1 MTDAF
6 AVKRL
11 DVTNVGA
18 LLLRLDERKLTML
31 HGQCEAPELLPCDPW
46 SVHLLAWIW
55 AVCGCDFATY
65 AYDAICLTGTVEQVS
80 EALSR
85 VRPTI
90 ETCERVR
97 VAWLAS
103 RGVHVPS
110 LASAPPLSVADA
122 ASILGVDVA
131 ALTAQAKRGEVRTVK
146 YAGRRMVPRDEVAR
160 LIEAQPEE
168 RMSEDDIDAILDRC
182 RAS

>member
-1 MTDAF
+1 MTDDF

-11 DVTNVGA
+11 DVANVGA

-31 HGQCEAPELLPCDPW
+31 HGQCEAPDLLPCDPW

-55 AVCGCDFATY
+55 MACRCDLA
-65 AYDAICLTGTVEQVS
+65 AHEYDAAPG
-80 EALSR
+80 EATLDAIQ
-85 VRPTI
+85 PTH

-110 LASAPPLSVADA
+110 LVSAPPLSVADA

-146 YAGRRMVPRDEVAR
+146 HAGRRMVPRDEVAR

-168 RMSEDDIDAILDRC
+168 RMSDDDIDAILARC